1 MPTLAD
7 LLRELRRLGVDPDEV
22 DLPFSWFR
30 ELQNSAEELAN
41 AEEVDDYNDF

>member
-7 LLRELRRLGVDPDEV
+7 LLRELRRLGVNSDEL

-30 ELQNSAEELAN
+30 ELQDSAEELVN
-41 AEEVDDYNDF
+41 TEEVDNDDS